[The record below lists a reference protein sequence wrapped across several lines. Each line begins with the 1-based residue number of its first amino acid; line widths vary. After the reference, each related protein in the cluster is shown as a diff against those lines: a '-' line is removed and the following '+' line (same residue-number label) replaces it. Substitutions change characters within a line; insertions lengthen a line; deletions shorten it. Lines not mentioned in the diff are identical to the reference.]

1 LAAALDEVMKEPAM
15 TLGVGIVGSGEM
27 GLKYAEA
34 LARYTTG
41 TRFVAVAGGTRAPSL
56 AAEYGVAVT
65 GVNLIIEHNDIDALV
80 VATPHSTHVPIAL
93 AAAAAGKH
101 LYMEK
106 PLARTVAEC
115 DAIIEACER
124 ADVRL
129 AVNAV
134 TRFRP
139 NAKAAHRAIAEG
151 RIGRLRMIR
160 VLSSA
165 VGYSPDY
172 KSWTSDPA
180 EGGMWLDWGCH
191 GADALRWFAGGDT
204 REVFGFLTDFGGSG
218 IDRTAMVQFYF
229 DNGIAAQLL
238 MCFEMPPPGIGSMSQ
253 WTLIGSRGV
262 LELDGYGT
270 VSLGTA
276 DGWAEISRQEPFDFI
291 NEPLAPHLIQ
301 GFADQLQDFI
311 DAIDQGRPPVVDGCD
326 GRASVSMVEA
336 ARTSS
341 REHRAVSLPP
351 ERGTRRS

>member
-1 LAAALDEVMKEPAM
+1 M
-15 TLGVGIVGSGEM
+15 TLAVGIVGSGEM

-34 LARYTTG
+34 LARYTSG
-41 TRFVAVAGGTRAPSL
+41 TRLVAVAGGTRAPAL
-56 AAEYGVAVT
+56 AAKYGVPVASVDE
-65 GVNLIIEHNDIDALV
+65 IIERRDIGALV

-93 AAAAAGKH
+93 AAAAVGKH
-101 LYMEK
+101 VYMEK

-115 DAIIEACER
+115 DAIVAACER

-139 NAKAAHRAIAEG
+139 NAKAAYRLMAEG

-160 VLSSA
+160 VLSSV
-165 VGYSPDY
+165 VGYSPDD

-191 GADALRWFAGGDT
+191 GADALRWFAGADA
-204 REVFGFLTDFGGSG
+204 REAFGFVTDFGAAGV
-218 IDRTAMVQFYF
+218 DRTAMVQFHF
-229 DNGIAAQLL
+229 NNDVAAQLL

-253 WTLIGSRGV
+253 WTLIGSEAV
-262 LELDGYGT
+262 LELDGYR
-270 VSLGTA
+270 VLKLGTA
-276 DGWAEISRQEPFDFI
+276 DGWTEISRQQPFDFV

-301 GFADQLQDFI
+301 GFADQLQDFV
-311 DAIDQGRPPVVDGCD
+311 DAVDEGRAPVVDGHD

-336 ARTSS
+336 ARVSTI
-341 REHRAVSLPP
+341 EHRAVSLQAPQV
-351 ERGTRRS
+351 TRRS